1 VRIWKEWRKD
11 RSIILPIL
19 DDIRELGFCFEA
31 FSISLVRPI
40 ANHPAHNCTIF
51 ACNNVSSNVWLG
63 TSPQFLEHNLLA
75 DL

>member
-31 FSISLVRPI
+31 FSISLVRPT
-40 ANHPAHNCTIF
+40 ANHPAHNCAIF
-51 ACNNVSSNVWLG
+51 ACKMWRLMLG
-63 TSPQFLEHNLLA
+63 LGQVLSF
-75 DL
+75 